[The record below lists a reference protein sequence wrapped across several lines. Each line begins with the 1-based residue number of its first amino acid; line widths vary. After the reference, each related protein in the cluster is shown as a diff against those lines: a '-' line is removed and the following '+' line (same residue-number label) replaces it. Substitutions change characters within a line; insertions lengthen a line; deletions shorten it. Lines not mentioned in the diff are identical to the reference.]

1 MESTWKEAKSN
12 IKKLIPSHSFQM
24 WIEPIEF
31 VKHDGS
37 VMFLSCPNDF
47 SKKRVIDQYTQLLE
61 SEINRHSQNAC
72 RIVIEVSKERDK
84 TSKNVPDPYQLSLPN
99 FNLRTHC
106 GRFLR
111 RDFTF
116 DQFVVGGN
124 NDFAYSAALSL
135 ASHKNSQQSSLYL
148 LSKTGMGKSHLAQA
162 VGHYVLSECPK
173 ESVYYITAED
183 FTNEMVQS
191 IQNNSINRFKDKY
204 RNQCDVLL
212 LEDIHF
218 LSGKER
224 IQAEL
229 ALTLDVL
236 LDAGKKIIFS
246 SWYLPMDIPKM
257 IEKLK
262 SCLSS
267 GIISHIEPPNFRT
280 RVRILQKKSVLNGY
294 EIPMDVTHYLASEL
308 TENVR
313 QLNSGLIGVAT
324 KSSLLGTPINL
335 DLAQSVLKNI
345 VRHQNDI
352 TIDSIKNL
360 ICKHYHISMR
370 DLLSRTRKQSIV
382 RPRQIAIYL
391 SRKYTDQPLQV
402 IGKSF
407 NRYHA
412 TALHSIH
419 IVEREL
425 KENGSIK
432 KQVDYL
438 CEKLENVN

>member
-1 MESTWKEAKSN
+1 
-12 IKKLIPSHSFQM
+12 
-24 WIEPIEF
+24 
-31 VKHDGS
+31 
-37 VMFLSCPNDF
+37 
-47 SKKRVIDQYTQLLE
+47 
-61 SEINRHSQNAC
+61 
-72 RIVIEVSKERDK
+72 
-84 TSKNVPDPYQLSLPN
+84 
-99 FNLRTHC
+99 
-106 GRFLR
+106 
-111 RDFTF
+111 
-116 DQFVVGGN
+116 
-124 NDFAYSAALSL
+124 
-135 ASHKNSQQSSLYL
+135 
-148 LSKTGMGKSHLAQA
+148 MGKSHLAQA
-162 VGHYVLSECPK
+162 VGHYILSECPK
-173 ESVYYITAED
+173 ERVYYITAED

-191 IQNNSINRFKDKY
+191 IRNNSIDSFKDKY

-294 EIPMDVTHYLASEL
+294 EIPMDVTHYMASEL

-335 DLAQSVLKNI
+335 DLARSVLKNI
-345 VRHQNDI
+345 VRHQKDI
-352 TIDSIKNL
+352 TIDAIKNL
-360 ICKHYHISMR
+360 ICKQYHLSIR
-370 DLLSRTRKQSIV
+370 DLLSRSRKQAIV

-425 KENGSIK
+425 KENGSMK
-432 KQVDYL
+432 KQVEYL
-438 CEKLENVN
+438 CEKLENLN